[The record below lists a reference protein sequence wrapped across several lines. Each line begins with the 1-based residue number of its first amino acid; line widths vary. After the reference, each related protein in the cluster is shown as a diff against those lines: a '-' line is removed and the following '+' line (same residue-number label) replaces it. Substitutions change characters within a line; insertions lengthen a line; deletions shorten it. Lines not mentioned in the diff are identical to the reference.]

1 MPLID
6 SSSHKMVGHVFI
18 RDVKTNEVLC
28 DKMNAINF
36 ENMSE
41 AIALALSNRAT
52 GHIHEMVF
60 GNGASTVSGTGAITY
75 FPPNSTGTDA
85 QLYNQT
91 YRKIVDDQSPLM
103 PENDRIS
110 GNNKLVV
117 QHAVN
122 AVYSDIIVQCTL
134 EYNEPS
140 GQAAFDDIT
149 DTESSY
155 VFDELGLKAFDASPG
170 TGKLL
175 SHVIFH
181 PIQKSLN
188 RVIEII
194 YTVRIYMT

>member
-6 SSSHKMVGHVFI
+6 NANQKMVGHVFI
-18 RDVKTNEVLC
+18 RDKETGEVLV
-28 DKMNAINF
+28 DKMNAIHF

-41 AIALALSNRAT
+41 AIALALTNRAT

-75 FPPNSTGTDA
+75 FPTNSSGADA

-103 PENDRIS
+103 SENDRLS
-110 GNNKLVV
+110 GGNKLVV

-122 AVYSDIIVQCTL
+122 AVYSDIIVTCTL
-134 EYNEPS
+134 DYNEPS

-149 DTESSY
+149 DTESAY
-155 VFDELGLKAFDASPG
+155 VFDELGLKSFDSTPG
-170 TGKLL
+170 SGKLL
-175 SHVIFH
+175 SHVVFH
-181 PIQKSLN
+181 PVQKSLN

>member
-6 SSSHKMVGHVFI
+6 KAGQKIVGHVLI
-18 RDVKTNEVLC
+18 RDKSTGEILV
-28 DKMNAINF
+28 DRMNAIHF

-41 AIALALSNRAT
+41 AIALALTNRAT

-75 FPPNSTGTDA
+75 FPPNTLGADA

-91 YRKIVDDQSPLM
+91 YRKVVDDQSPLM
-103 PENDRIS
+103 PEVDRLN

-122 AVYSDIIVQCTL
+122 AVYSDIIVTCTL
-134 EYNEPS
+134 DYSEPA

-149 DTESSY
+149 DTESAF
-155 VFDELGLKAFDASPG
+155 VFDELGLKAFDSTPG
-170 TGKLL
+170 SGKLL
-175 SHVIFH
+175 SHVVFH